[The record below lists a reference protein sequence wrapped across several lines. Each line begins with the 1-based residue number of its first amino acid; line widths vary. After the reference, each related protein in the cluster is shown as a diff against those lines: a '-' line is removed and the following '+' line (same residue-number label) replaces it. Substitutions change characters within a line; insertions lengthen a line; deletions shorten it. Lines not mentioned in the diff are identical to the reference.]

1 MKKTKIEP
9 FKILIWIIMT
19 LFALSFILLFF
30 WMVMSSFRD
39 AFRFGE
45 NSLNVFD
52 FKEAS
57 LNGYKVVLGKEML
70 ETTSFSFIKLIFNST
85 VLIVIYIASALLFP
99 PLVGYTLA
107 KYNFRGKKLI
117 YLFIILT
124 MTVPGIGT
132 TLATYQFI
140 VGKLHLLNSWW
151 SVILLQTSGIG
162 FGALLYANYFGG
174 IPHDYAESAYVDGAG
189 EFTIYFKIMYPQA
202 KPLLI
207 TMAIL
212 AFIGGWND
220 YMTSFLYL
228 PDKPTIAYGINE
240 LTAYYIA
247 QQSYPTVFAALIVC
261 SIIPL
266 VIYGFFSD
274 TIMSSVSVGGIKG

>member
-1 MKKTKIEP
+1 MKKRRIEP
-9 FKILIWIIMT
+9 FKVLIWILMSV
-19 LFALSFILLFF
+19 FALSFLLLFL

-39 AFRFGE
+39 PFRFGE

-52 FKEAS
+52 LKNS
-57 LNGYKVVLGKEML
+57 SISSYKVVFGNEMQ
-70 ETTSFSFIKLIFNST
+70 ETTNFSIFSLMFNSIM
-85 VLIVIYIASALLFP
+85 LIVIYIGSALLFP

-107 KYNFRGKKLI
+107 KYNFHGKKLI

-174 IPHDYAESAYVDGAG
+174 LPHDYAESAYVDGAG

-220 YMTSFLYL
+220 YMVSFLYL

-240 LTAYYIA
+240 LTAYYLA

-274 TIMSSVSVGGIKG
+274 IIMSSVSVGGVKG

>member
-1 MKKTKIEP
+1 MKKVKFEP
-9 FKILIWIIMT
+9 FKVLVWILMAV
-19 LFALSFILLFF
+19 FALSFVLLFF

-52 FKEAS
+52 LKNFS
-57 LNGYKVVLGKEML
+57 FDGFKVVLGNEMQ
-70 ETTSFSFIKLIFNST
+70 ESTGFSFVRLLFNSL
-85 VLIVIYIASALLFP
+85 VLILIYISSALLFP
-99 PLVGYTLA
+99 PMVGYTLA
-107 KYNFRGKKLI
+107 KYNFKGKKLI

-140 VGKLHLLNSWW
+140 VGKLHLLNNWL
-151 SVILLQTSGIG
+151 SVIILQTSGIG

-174 IPHDYAESAYVDGAG
+174 LPHDYVESAYVDGAG

-220 YMTSFLYL
+220 YMVSFLYL

-240 LTAYYIA
+240 LTSYYIA

-266 VIYGFFSD
+266 IIYGLFSD